1 MNRIY
6 LVSIMVLL
14 VTSGFILQ
22 QPLEPPAG
30 RASFTTGENLK
41 YKIHYG
47 LINAA
52 EAEIDIASDIQNI
65 NNRPCYRANVFGKT
79 VGSFDFFLRI
89 RDTWRSYIDTSSILP
104 HKFHRNIEEGR
115 YRKKE
120 NVLFDREKNIAFVN
134 SKTNY
139 TVAIPANVQDI
150 VSAFYYL
157 RSLNLDRY
165 KPGDIIR
172 VKGFFN
178 KKVYDMQVI
187 YKGRETI
194 ETKAGY
200 FKAFKLVPKM
210 PDSDLF
216 AGENSV
222 SIYLSDD
229 KNRIPVM
236 IKADLFMGGAVKVNL
251 YKYSGLK
258 YKLNLA
264 RN

>member
-1 MNRIY
+1 M
-6 LVSIMVLL
+6 LFL

-22 QPLEPPAG
+22 QPFEPPAG
-30 RASFTTGENLK
+30 APSFTSGENLK

-47 LINAA
+47 VINAA
-52 EAEIDIASDIQNI
+52 EAEIDIASDIQHI

-79 VGSFDFFLRI
+79 IGSFDFFLRI
-89 RDTWRSYIDTSSILP
+89 RDTWRSYIDTSSVLP

-120 NVLFDREKNIAFVN
+120 NVLFDHGKNLAFVE
-134 SKTNY
+134 SKDKV
-139 TVAIPANVQDI
+139 TVPVPTNVQDI
-150 VSAFYYL
+150 VSGFYYL
-157 RSLNLDRY
+157 RSLQLERY
-165 KPGDIIR
+165 KPGDVIR

-187 YKGRETI
+187 YKGRETVD
-194 ETKAGY
+194 TKAGY
-200 FKAFKLVPKM
+200 FRAFKLVPKM
-210 PDSDLF
+210 PATELF

-229 KNRIPVM
+229 KNKIPVM
-236 IKADLFMGGAVKVNL
+236 IKADLFVGAIKVDL
-251 YKYSGLK
+251 YQYSGLK